1 MTYVDNFVKIQLTN
15 KLITYKNP
23 YRKEVKIIN
32 KYIGIYR
39 VFPTILTN
47 GELSPN
53 REDTYLLGKHKIQV
67 YRWNKNTLCVYFT
80 SNQTVNNILPQLQE
94 KGVQLELY
102 LQGDT
107 ESVYKVKE
115 SDIHRLHEV
124 IRFQIKGKNIQAKS
138 NKTVRKLQKK
148 QLNK

>member
-1 MTYVDNFVKIQLTN
+1 MYNTIKQ
-15 KLITYKNP
+15 ITIKKYIER
-23 YRKEVKIIN
+23 RKTVIN
-32 KYIGIYR
+32 KYLGVYR

-53 REDTYLLGKHKIQV
+53 REDTYLLGKYKIQV
-67 YRWNKNTLCVYFT
+67 YRWNKNTLCVYFA

-115 SDIHRLHEV
+115 SDIHKLHEV

-138 NKTVRKLQKK
+138 IKTVRKLQKSISK
-148 QLNK
+148 TS